1 MYFTTP
7 PTNSWMFFF
16 CVFVLSMLHL
26 LHYIVWNIYL
36 TSQEVDFSMM
46 FPCIFF
52 SVKLFE
58 ETTKHEALPV
68 KILRKWTNVA
78 PGKGSHVPFQ
88 KNFQANMFQG

>member
-7 PTNSWMFFF
+7 PTNSWMFFLCF
-16 CVFVLSMLHL
+16 CVVHVTFVTLHRVKYL
-26 LHYIVWNIYL
+26 LNISRSWFL
-36 TSQEVDFSMM
+36 NDVSLH
-46 FPCIFF
+46 FF